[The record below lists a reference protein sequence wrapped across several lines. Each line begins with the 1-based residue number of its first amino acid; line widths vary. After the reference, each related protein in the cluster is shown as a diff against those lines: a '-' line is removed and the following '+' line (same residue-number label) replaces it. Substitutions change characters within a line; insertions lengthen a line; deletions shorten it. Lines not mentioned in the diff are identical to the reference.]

1 MNLFRSEE
9 HIKNW
14 AQFVPG
20 TEEGIIELND
30 LVNVFSGR
38 YFRRRMDP
46 DWVSNSREYVKD
58 MLATLQE
65 LGKSGPFWRRPK

>member
-1 MNLFRSEE
+1 
-9 HIKNW
+9 
-14 AQFVPG
+14 
-20 TEEGIIELND
+20 
-30 LVNVFSGR
+30 
-38 YFRRRMDP
+38 MDP